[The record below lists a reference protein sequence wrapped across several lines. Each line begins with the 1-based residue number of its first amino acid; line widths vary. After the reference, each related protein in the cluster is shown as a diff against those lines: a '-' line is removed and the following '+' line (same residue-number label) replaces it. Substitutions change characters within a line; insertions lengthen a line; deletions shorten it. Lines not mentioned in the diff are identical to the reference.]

1 MGNWKTLFGFFTDNN
16 FWNYS
21 SQILTPCVGQSLS
34 QISSGVELSFTLTS
48 IRVEQNFCFPS
59 LNTGTGSCCGSR
71 LLQVVCL
78 SLMKI
83 QQFEKTVTYTDT
95 IDRRAEGLPSC
106 STILVLHYFALQ
118 LAVIIVWWRHSSSST
133 VHITHSSICNR
144 ITL

>member
-1 MGNWKTLFGFFTDNN
+1 MGNWKILFGFFTNNN

-21 SQILTPCVGQSLS
+21 NQNLTPCVGQSLS

-59 LNTGTGSCCGSR
+59 LNTGTGSCCGR

-95 IDRRAEGLPSC
+95 IDRRAEGLP